1 MNKKLIYSN
10 KKSENLYDYY
20 SQHDFNPVPIP
31 INTELEFKKHIL
43 KRINLFENHLKI
55 PRKLFNN
62 SNVLEFGCNSGEN
75 ALVNA
80 LLGSKLYLCEP
91 NVKVHQELKNNF
103 KSFKLNQQI
112 NNLNKKTIESFK
124 SKKKFDFVIAE
135 GFLSTISNR
144 EKNLI
149 KLSNFLNKNSFL
161 VINHDD
167 IHGCFIENIKKLI
180 LKNICEKNNY
190 NLHSKNSFNF
200 CKKLFGKE
208 YSKLNT
214 KRPIITWW
222 KDALVS
228 KYNSGKYNW
237 DFSSIFKLLK
247 SNNLNYWSSS
257 PLLQDI
263 NSFQWYK
270 NISKNNINSEVN
282 ENFKKN
288 ILFVSTGIIVNKSYD
303 HKNLYKYIKIFHKK
317 IDQYVFKNK
326 KQDFKYI
333 FKNITNIL
341 DQINDKKILELS
353 KDLNN
358 IALALNNSNYLQLIN
373 SYKNSRILKNLWG
386 NTSLYLC
393 FIKN

>member
-62 SNVLEFGCNSGEN
+62 AKVLEFGCNSGEN

-80 LLGSKLYLCEP
+80 LLGSNLYLCEP

-180 LKNICEKNNY
+180 LKNICEKNNHDF
-190 NLHSKNSFNF
+190 HSKNSFNF
-200 CKKLFGKE
+200 CKKLFGNE

-303 HKNLYKYIKIFHKK
+303 YKNLYKYIKIFHKK

-326 KQDFKYI
+326 KQDFKSI
-333 FKNITNIL
+333 FENITNIL

-353 KDLNN
+353 KDINN
-358 IALALNNSNYLQLIN
+358 ISLALNNSNYLQLIN
-373 SYKNSRILKNLWG
+373 SYKKSRILKNLWG